1 VLRLIQPPYGF
12 PHYHRHH
19 ASTPDIKKKEA
30 AISCTDTP
38 QGRGK
43 DLQDD
48 RHSPFT
54 TQQQQQLTQTG
65 HDLGQRK
72 GLVKSGVLMD
82 GDTLTVWTGEG
93 FNLLAVHGAEDVLVP
108 VDRIQERNFAS
119 VTLV

>member
-1 VLRLIQPPYGF
+1 LSDKDLG
-12 PHYHRHH
+12 
-19 ASTPDIKKKEA
+19 KKKEA

-48 RHSPFT
+48 RRSPFT
-54 TQQQQQLTQTG
+54 TQQQLTQTD
-65 HDLGQRK
+65 HDLGHGK
-72 GLVKSGVLMD
+72 GLVKSSVLMD
-82 GDTLTVWTGEG
+82 GDTFTVWSGEG
-93 FNLLAVHGAEDVLVP
+93 FDLNTVHGAEDVLVP